1 MRRHRYPVGPD
12 KPLIEQQVG
21 RIRISSHI
29 HGRRHWRSL
38 MQYFHID
45 HMEVNRILVP
55 YPVNTGGVIKLFVPD
70 SLLAKGFMAGFD
82 EGRGAALRITK
93 DYKNRWRRMF
103 VYQRSIMRR
112 DVNIQYPD
120 PFVLKNFMM
129 PWLLADLYH
138 FRGIYRE
145 LGHDVAGKKH
155 RGGNKDRKPA
165 HVYFFIKIR
174 INYQFDCVSFLRL
187 FLLSLIHSLQN
198 TS

>member
-70 SLLAKGFMAGFD
+70 TLLAKGFMAGVYERF
-82 EGRGAALRITK
+82 GAALFISK
-93 DYKNRWRRMF
+93 EYKKKKRRLF
-103 VYQRSIMRR
+103 IYQRKIIRR
-112 DVNIQYPD
+112 DVYIHYTD
-120 PFVLKNFMM
+120 PLVITN
-129 PWLLADLYH
+129 
-138 FRGIYRE
+138 
-145 LGHDVAGKKH
+145 
-155 RGGNKDRKPA
+155 
-165 HVYFFIKIR
+165 
-174 INYQFDCVSFLRL
+174 L
-187 FLLSLIHSLQN
+187 FLPLR
-198 TS
+198 